1 MLQFSNINVQVITTM
16 PFAFCELVKE
26 RCGSNVIHVHVQVHV
41 SPCIC
46 FSRGGGEASESPQ
59 PSEGGV
65 RQAPEPFVRG

>member
-1 MLQFSNINVQVITTM
+1 M
-16 PFAFCELVKE
+16 PFAFCETQKE
-26 RCGSNVIHVHVQVHV
+26 RCGRNVIHVHVHVHVHV
-41 SPCIC
+41 SPCFC